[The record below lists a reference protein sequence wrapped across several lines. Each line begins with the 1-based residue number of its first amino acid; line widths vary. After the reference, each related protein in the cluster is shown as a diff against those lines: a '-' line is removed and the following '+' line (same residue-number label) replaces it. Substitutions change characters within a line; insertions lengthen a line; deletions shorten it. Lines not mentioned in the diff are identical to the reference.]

1 MFCAVLMLVKYVV
14 YRMKTKTLLVVEMD
28 YRRRRERKI
37 KKDKIS
43 NHVAVEKWV
52 LESLFWTT

>member
-1 MFCAVLMLVKYVV
+1 MLVKYVV